1 MKRPLNALPL
11 ALLVLTA
18 CEKPSATVA
27 PVAPSNSSAAS
38 VADASS
44 AANAGLALE
53 LRGPTEVEEGK
64 SFDVECVV
72 TGAGDAAVKYLW
84 TYQGVQPRLVVAPN
98 AGAKQTLTA
107 PEWVQDTDL
116 VIAVKASVGTQ
127 SVERELKVRLRA
139 DDDPPVAEISA
150 PKSCECGELVALV
163 GQSHNERLQ
172 ETSPRWTQLGDG
184 PRVTLDVADRLQT
197 QFLAPEHD
205 GPYSIEMELAVSDA
219 GGGVGKATARI
230 DVTCDPGSVPLPKG
244 SELELVASQGVENP
258 LPRGAWVLA
267 GSVELEPSGEGPVES
282 FVRFGVEKT
291 GAALKLVRE
300 GDETQLSVVLL
311 EKSPEDAW
319 IQPPFNRVV
328 PLGPF
333 PSNVPLGFEFESDGR
348 EVKVRIGPAGAREQW
363 QEMPFDI
370 YLLLD
375 RRPRHFAVDA
385 LGGSAKL
392 GRLVLKS

>member
-27 PVAPSNSSAAS
+27 PVAPVNSSAAS

-150 PKSCECGELVALV
+150 PKWCECGELVALV

-311 EKSPEDAW
+311 EKSPEGAW

>member
-1 MKRPLNALPL
+1 VKRPLNALPL
-11 ALLVLTA
+11 ALFVLSA
-18 CEKPSATVA
+18 CEKPSA
-27 PVAPSNSSAAS
+27 PVAPANSSAAS
-38 VADASS
+38 GADASS

-184 PRVTLDVADRLQT
+184 PRVTLDVTDRLQT

-311 EKSPEDAW
+311 EKSPEGAW

>member
-1 MKRPLNALPL
+1 MKRLLAALPFVL
-11 ALLVLTA
+11 ASLAACDEPATPPAPATTNTAATQAPANGGLT
-18 CEKPSATVA
+18 
-27 PVAPSNSSAAS
+27 
-38 VADASS
+38 
-44 AANAGLALE
+44 LE
-53 LRGPTEVEEGK
+53 LRGPAEVEEGK
-64 SFDVECVV
+64 SFEVECVV
-72 TGAGDAAVKYLW
+72 TGAGDAPVTYLW

-116 VIAVKASVGTQ
+116 VIAVKASTGTAT
-127 SVERELKVRLRA
+127 VERELKLRLRA
-139 DDDPPVAEISA
+139 DDDAPLAEISA

-172 ETSPRWTQLGDG
+172 ETSPRWAQVGDG
-184 PRVTLDVADRLQT
+184 PRIALDGPDRLQT

-205 GPYSIEMELAVSDA
+205 GPYSIDVELVVTDA
-219 GGGVGKATARI
+219 GGGSGKAQARI

-244 SELELVASQGVENP
+244 SELELVAQQGVENP
-258 LPRGAWVLA
+258 LPRGAWVLH

-282 FVRFGVEKT
+282 FVRFGVERT
-291 GAALKLVRE
+291 GAALKLVRA
-300 GDETQLSVVLL
+300 GDETQLSLVML
-311 EKSPEDAW
+311 EKSPEGAW
-319 IQPPFNRVV
+319 IQPVFNRVI

-348 EVKVRIGPAGAREQW
+348 EVKVRIGPAGARDQW
-363 QEMPFDI
+363 QEMPFDV

>member
-1 MKRPLNALPL
+1 MKLFVPALSL
-11 ALLVLTA
+11 ALVALAACDKTA
-18 CEKPSATVA
+18 TPPA
-27 PVAPSNSSAAS
+27 PVAPASATTNGAP
-38 VADASS
+38 
-44 AANAGLALE
+44 ANGALTLE

-72 TGAGDAAVKYLW
+72 TGAGDAPVKYLW

-98 AGAKQTLTA
+98 AGAKQTLAA
-107 PEWVQDTDL
+107 PEWVQDVEL
-116 VIAVKASVGTQ
+116 VIAVKASAGEA

-163 GQSHNERLQ
+163 GQSHNERMQ
-172 ETSPRWTQLGDG
+172 EITPRWSQLGDG
-184 PRVTLDVADRLQT
+184 PRVTLDGADRLQA

-205 GPYSIEMELAVSDA
+205 GPYSLEIELAVSDA
-219 GGGVGKATARI
+219 GGGVGKATARV
-230 DVTCDPGSVPLPKG
+230 DVTCDPASVPLPKG
-244 SELELVASQGVENP
+244 SELELVATQGVENP
-258 LPRGAWVLA
+258 LPRGAWVLS
-267 GSVELEPSGEGPVES
+267 GSVELEPSGTGPVES
-282 FVRFGVEKT
+282 FVRFGVETT

-300 GDETQLSVVLL
+300 GETTQLSVVVLA
-311 EKSPEDAW
+311 KSPEGAW
-319 IQPPFNRVV
+319 IQPEFNRVM

-333 PSNVPLGFEFESDGR
+333 PSDVPLGFEFESDGR
-348 EVKVRIGPAGAREQW
+348 EVKVRIGPAGARDQW

-385 LGGSAKL
+385 LGGTAKL
-392 GRLVLKS
+392 GRIVLKS

>member
-27 PVAPSNSSAAS
+27 PVAPVNSSAAS

-311 EKSPEDAW
+311 EKSPEGAW